1 MAIALEKCGTI
12 KINHWLKDN
21 LSVANIVA
29 GIAKIYKHKK
39 KGLQNTWQNE
49 ERKRKK
55 ILSEKKVEPIFG
67 TCELRTW
74 HYRHKAALT

>member
-1 MAIALEKCGTI
+1 MAIALEKRGII
-12 KINHWLKDN
+12 KTNHWLKDN

-39 KGLQNTWQNE
+39 RLQNTWQNE
-49 ERKRKK
+49 ERKRKQ
-55 ILSEKKVEPIFG
+55 ILLEKKVEPIFG
-67 TCELRTW
+67 TFELRTW